1 MKSIEQLKELNI
13 NDCTVEQLNEIK
25 NDVIHQSD
33 EQIKEYLEFI
43 LDEQVP
49 VLEDNENWNE
59 NIDTFLRSSEFK
71 PYFIKIREENDIESE
86 KETVR
91 AGDIGKESGVEPT
104 KE

>member
-59 NIDTFLRSSEFK
+59 NIDTFLRSSELNL
-71 PYFIKIREENDIESE
+71 IL
-86 KETVR
+86 
-91 AGDIGKESGVEPT
+91 
-104 KE
+104 